1 MPKLNKT
8 MLDQLASMM
17 KASGSKKPAIIQEID
32 WRDPLGYTIEQ
43 RRAIARNPEHF
54 QKLSMTPNRK
64 RYQEGIDALI
74 DARKRPIREKY
85 EDVSGELEDVQN
97 EFGEAFDEA
106 KEGLVEDIRSDMNY
120 FEAPDI
126 QYGFD
131 TDFRGDLFPDL
142 PERSLED
149 YWPSRFKAPG
159 WYNDRGYELGD
170 LMDEYESQLHY
181 METPE
186 HRMEVQRQS
195 PRYRNYQRAMMQR
208 AENVRLGRLNAK
220 IMSLARQGYSMPEI
234 REILNGTMPTPAV
247 GGR

>member
-17 KASGSKKPAIIQEID
+17 KAYGGKKPAIIQETA
-32 WRDPLGYTIEQ
+32 WQDPLSGSIVGRKVTS
-43 RRAIARNPEHF
+43 
-54 QKLSMTPNRK
+54 LTPTRK

-106 KEGLVEDIRSDMNY
+106 KEGLVEDIRSDINY
-120 FEAPDI
+120 FEAPEVR
-126 QYGFD
+126 YGFD
-131 TDFRGDLFPDL
+131 TDFRGDLFPDM

-208 AENVRLGRLNAK
+208 AENARLGRINAAV
-220 IMSLARQGYSMPEI
+220 MNLARQGYSMPEI
-234 REILNGTMPTPAV
+234 REILKNQ
-247 GGR
+247 RIR